1 MSVHLHRTRQ
11 WMAWMLTATA
21 LSPFALCFS
30 STEKGGVHLSP
41 VTGRVTISGRP
52 VNDMTICLDSGGV
65 HRAYGWLGG
74 DGTFQLSHVQWVD
87 GGAEPGRYSAH
98 LYSRAGGPE
107 IPSKYRDPATS
118 GIEINVAADWNDFR
132 IDLP

>member
-1 MSVHLHRTRQ
+1 
-11 WMAWMLTATA
+11 MAWILTATA
-21 LSPFALCFS
+21 LSPFALCFA
-30 STEKGGVHLSP
+30 STESSGVHLSP

-52 VNDMTICLDSGGV
+52 VNDMIICLDSGGD
-65 HRAYGWLGG
+65 HCAFGALEG
-74 DGTFQLSHVQWVD
+74 DGTFQLNNIRWID
-87 GGAEPGRYSAH
+87 GGAEPGRYHVH
-98 LYSRAGGPE
+98 LYSRAGGRE